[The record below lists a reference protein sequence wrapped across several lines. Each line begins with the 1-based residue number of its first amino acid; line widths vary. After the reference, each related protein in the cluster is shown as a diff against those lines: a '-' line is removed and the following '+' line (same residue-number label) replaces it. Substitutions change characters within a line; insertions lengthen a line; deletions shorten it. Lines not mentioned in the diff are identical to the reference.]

1 MRPESDREIPGE
13 SSIVR
18 VREVRPRWQRNL
30 IIFCSGVTAVGS
42 AAGLGWQIWGNN
54 SISQLD
60 PIARSAERFNE
71 GADTVETWLESMR
84 RAREGVIRDFCG
96 QDGVC
101 FDDEET
107 APEQDKVIE
116 VERINE
122 PDGTR
127 GYEFRFPWL
136 K

>member
-1 MRPESDREIPGE
+1 MSVESGPEITEE
-13 SSIVR
+13 SQILR

-30 IIFCSGVTAVGS
+30 IIGS
-42 AAGLGWQIWGNN
+42 AVLTAIASLGGLALQIRGNS
-54 SISQLD
+54 SIAQLD

-71 GADTVETWLESMR
+71 GLDTAETWLESMR
-84 RAREGVIRDFCG
+84 RAREAAIRDFCG
-96 QDGVC
+96 QDGAC